1 MIPRHTMRSRGGWLV
16 ASFAAACVMAATG
29 TRAQSDRLLAA
40 VDHLVYAAPD
50 LQLGIDRVERL
61 LGVRAS
67 PGGQHPGR
75 GTRNA
80 LLSLGPGAYLE
91 IIGPDPEQ
99 PTPAQ
104 PRPFGIDDLKEPRL
118 VAWAAKGSGLEQL
131 AGEAARG
138 GVKLGA
144 VIAGSRRRTDGVML
158 SWRYTDPRTVV
169 ADGIVPFFIDWGS
182 TPHPSA
188 GAARGALLVALRA
201 EHPDAQQVQRA
212 LSRLGIDLPVQHG
225 AGAAL
230 IAVINSPRGRVEL
243 R

>member
-1 MIPRHTMRSRGGWLV
+1 MRLFRTPG
-16 ASFAAACVMAATG
+16 AAIAVLATVMAG
-29 TRAQSDRLLAA
+29 TAIAGAQNEAGGAHPLLAR

-50 LQLGIDRVERL
+50 LQAGIDRVEQL

-80 LLSLGPGAYLE
+80 LVALGPGAYLE

-104 PRPFGIDDLKEPRL
+104 PRPFRIDALAAPEL
-118 VAWAAKGSGLEQL
+118 VAWAAKTNDPAIVAQG
-131 AGEAARG
+131 AAQQGIR
-138 GVKLGA
+138 LGP

-158 SWRYTDPRTVV
+158 AWRYTDPRTVV
-169 ADGIVPFFIDWGS
+169 ADGLVPFFIDWGS

-188 GAARGALLVALRA
+188 TAAPGATLAGFRGQ
-201 EHPDAQQVQRA
+201 HPEATRVRQM
-212 LSRLGIDLPVQHG
+212 LSALGIPLEVQEGPRPV
-225 AGAAL
+225 L
-230 IAVINSPRGRVEL
+230 IATITGPRGRVEL